1 MDRAALRVP
10 ACRGSSALLSQPK
23 VNGKRES
30 PSQAFCRHAS
40 HVPLHSSF
48 SLQASI
54 PGGTPN
60 LCLIIT
66 QGKLTWQRGLSAA
79 TRSCCSAVRELLIQ
93 GGVWRHRP
101 SRTFVNMETK
111 EDNPKAVPAFDGKLD
126 NYRDYR
132 KRALIYFN
140 SLEDHKQSLAAPR
153 LIASLG
159 GSAFECLRERDPA
172 DFRNQ
177 RGVMQLLAVLDERF
191 QFSPEQ
197 ELSDKLEDLFFRL
210 RRRRGEETTSFTTRF
225 ETMLAKTE
233 ELITDEHRQE
243 RRRQTEA
250 QRAEYRRTSLDFV
263 VARRPGSATRP
274 RLRP

>member
-1 MDRAALRVP
+1 
-10 ACRGSSALLSQPK
+10 
-23 VNGKRES
+23 
-30 PSQAFCRHAS
+30 
-40 HVPLHSSF
+40 
-48 SLQASI
+48 
-54 PGGTPN
+54 
-60 LCLIIT
+60 
-66 QGKLTWQRGLSAA
+66 
-79 TRSCCSAVRELLIQ
+79 
-93 GGVWRHRP
+93 
-101 SRTFVNMETK
+101 METK

-191 QFSPEQ
+191 QFTPDK

-233 ELITDEHRQE
+233 ELITEEHRQE

-250 QRAEYRRTSLDFV
+250 QRAEYRRASLDFV
-263 VARRPGSATRP
+263 VARQRYEAQVAALIESQQPPQEPVAPEPPQDLSQVPGFRFPETMKGFLYLRHIGISIQTRSSL
-274 RLRP
+274 LRIFEVRQSVGVAEAYGVGRSGGITVPGHSTWSGA